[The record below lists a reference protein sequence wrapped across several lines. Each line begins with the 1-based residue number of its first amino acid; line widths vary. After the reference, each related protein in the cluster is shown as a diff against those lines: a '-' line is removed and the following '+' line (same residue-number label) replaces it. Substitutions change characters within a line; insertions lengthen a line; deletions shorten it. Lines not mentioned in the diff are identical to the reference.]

1 MSRVKRGTISNKRRR
16 NVLKQVKGFRF
27 GRKSKERMA
36 NTAIRKAGQTA
47 FRDRRNKKR
56 NFRGLWNTKINAGI
70 RPLGISYSKFIGL
83 LKKNKIELN
92 RKVLAEMAEKNP
104 EILAKIVEKVK

>member
-1 MSRVKRGTISNKRRR
+1 MSRVKRGTISNKRRK
-16 NVLKQVKGFRF
+16 NVLKQVKGYRF

-56 NFRGLWNTKINAGI
+56 SFKGLWHLKINAAT
-70 RPLGISYSKFIGL
+70 RPLGMSYSKFVGAL
-83 LKKNKIELN
+83 GKKKIIID
-92 RKVLAEMAEKNP
+92 RKILAEIAEKNP
-104 EILAKIVEKVK
+104 EIFAKIVESVK

>member
-1 MSRVKRGTISNKRRR
+1 MSRVKRGTISNKRRK

-56 NFRGLWNTKINAGI
+56 NFRGLWHTKINAAT
-70 RPLGISYSKFIGL
+70 RPLGMSFSKFIGSL
-83 LKKNKIELN
+83 HKNKIEID
-92 RKVLAEMAEKNP
+92 RKILAEIAEKNP
-104 EILAKIVEKVK
+104 EIFAKIVERAK